1 MQGIKNGKLVQ
12 QAVVVLHRFPKTES
26 GIEEDVLDTCF
37 AAGFQPFGQ
46 KSKNVLN
53 HVLVLR
59 RLLHGVG
66 SALVVHYGIR
76 NSEACDGWD
85 HGVVP

>member
-1 MQGIKNGKLVQ
+1 
-12 QAVVVLHRFPKTES
+12 
-26 GIEEDVLDTCF
+26 
-37 AAGFQPFGQ
+37 
-46 KSKNVLN
+46 LN

-59 RLLHGVG
+59 RLLHGFG